1 MQLHSFAICKV
12 TKTILITIA
21 ATCFFNDIF
30 YFHKLKLAIPQPTPY
45 HPPQAPGCRPPQ
57 ASACEKSPLAVHRK
71 PQAVKKAKPS
81 PTASFSL

>member
-12 TKTILITIA
+12 TKTILNTIA

-45 HPPQAPGCRPPQ
+45 HPPQAPGRRPPQ
-57 ASACEKSPLAVHRK
+57 ALACEKEPPRRA
-71 PQAVKKAKPS
+71 PQAPGREKSPS
-81 PTASFSL
+81 HSC